1 MSGVRQPLKS
11 PSRPRRKAT
20 TLRLEPRVQEQLTV
34 LAKHL
39 QQPLNKLINDAV
51 RGFIEKR
58 STEVEA
64 DLQESLRRL
73 QAYRTMDPDF
83 ESAIAKFVE
92 AEATLVSED
101 PAEGQAKPAPAG
113 PAQTMVRELL
123 GG

>member
-1 MSGVRQPLKS
+1 
-11 PSRPRRKAT
+11 
-20 TLRLEPRVQEQLTV
+20 LTV

-73 QAYRTMDPDF
+73 QAYRTTDPDF

-101 PAEGQAKPAPAG
+101 PAEGQAKPSRAG

>member
-1 MSGVRQPLKS
+1 MSGARQPLKP
-11 PSRPRRKAT
+11 PSRARRKAT
-20 TLRLEPRVQEQLTV
+20 TLRLEPRVQERLTV

-39 QQPLNKLINDAV
+39 QQPLNKLINEAV

-83 ESAIAKFVE
+83 ESAIAEFVE
-92 AEATLVSED
+92 AEVTSLSED
-101 PAEGQAKPAPAG
+101 PAEGRAQSAPPG